1 MTMRNMP
8 WLDLGVLPVSYST
21 DKQEAFQVYMVPSN
35 DLPFNVIV
43 EYDEWNMQYDFNR
56 LRGVYDKS
64 HFRQKEISLE
74 DLEDTL

>member
-56 LRGVYDKS
+56 LKGVYDKS
-64 HFRQKEISLE
+64 HFRQKRNLVF
-74 DLEDTL
+74 